1 MADTAALPHN
11 NIKYTHKNKLS
22 HTQKSQQNAYNNAVA
37 VHTSSPELKHVPKK
51 LAQERKYYKDMV
63 ASGICNIH
71 TMLQHKIVKHNP
83 YFKCDIRK
91 TLLCRHCGH
100 KGHMDFECKLM
111 NMSMK
116 EQAKGSPL
124 GFYGHMSSQ
133 KWHGTSNYN
142 VTYKMKVKRFSP
154 MNLDTNKSVSTLP
167 SISSA
172 TSIKSNKTVKK
183 QPRGLKKQRLE
194 GKWETYT
201 KPELDK
207 LLKEY
212 GVPYGQPPKG
222 KFHRGTPHGE
232 LVALAY
238 EYIKT
243 K

>member
-1 MADTAALPHN
+1 MADVAPLRHN
-11 NIKYTHKNKLS
+11 TIKYTNKNKPS
-22 HTQKSQQNAYNNAVA
+22 YTRKSPQKTHNNAVV
-37 VHTSSPELKHVPKK
+37 VHTSTPELNYVSKK
-51 LAQERKYYKDMV
+51 LAHVRRHYKDIV
-63 ASGICNIH
+63 DSGICNIH
-71 TMLQHKIVKHNP
+71 TMLQHKKVKHNP

-124 GFYGHMSSQ
+124 GFYGQMMSH

-142 VTYKMKVKRFSP
+142 VSYKMKLKRFSP
-154 MNLDTNKSVSTLP
+154 MNLKSSKLISTVS
-167 SISSA
+167 SISSLR
-172 TSIKSNKTVKK
+172 SINSNKTVKK
-183 QPRGLKKQRLE
+183 HPRGIKKQRVE

-212 GVPYGQPPKG
+212 DVPYGMKG
-222 KFHRGTPHGE
+222 RFHRGTPHGE
-232 LVALAY
+232 LVQLAY

>member
-1 MADTAALPHN
+1 MADTAALTYKSV
-11 NIKYTHKNKLS
+11 KYTNKNKPS
-22 HTQKSQQNAYNNAVA
+22 YTQKSLQNAHDNAIA
-37 VHTSSPELKHVPKK
+37 IYTSTPELTHVPKK
-51 LAQERKYYKDMV
+51 LSKQRKDYKDMV

-71 TMLQHKIVKHNP
+71 KMLQHKIVKHNP

-111 NMSMK
+111 NTSMK

-124 GFYGHMSSQ
+124 GFYGHTSSH

-154 MNLDTNKSVSTLP
+154 MNLDNNKSASTLP

-183 QPRGLKKQRLE
+183 QPRGIKKQRIE
-194 GKWETYT
+194 GKWETYSI
-201 KPELDK
+201 PELIK
-207 LLKEY
+207 LLKDHNVLF
-212 GVPYGQPPKG
+212 GTKG
-222 KFHRGTPHGE
+222 LFHRGTPHAR
-232 LVALAY
+232 LVELAY

>member
-11 NIKYTHKNKLS
+11 TIKYTNKNKPS
-22 HTQKSQQNAYNNAVA
+22 YTRKSLHNNAVA
-37 VHTSSPELKHVPKK
+37 INVSIPEVKHMPKK
-51 LAQERKYYKDMV
+51 LSQERSYYKDMV

-71 TMLQHKIVKHNP
+71 TTLQHKIVKHNP

-100 KGHMDFECKLM
+100 KGHMEFECKLM

-124 GFYGHMSSQ
+124 GFYGHMSSH
-133 KWHGTSNYN
+133 KWHGDSNYN
-142 VTYKMKVKRFSP
+142 VTYKMKVKRFPP
-154 MNLDTNKSVSTLP
+154 MNLDNSKSASTLP
-167 SISSA
+167 SIPSA
-172 TSIKSNKTVKK
+172 TSINSNRTVKK
-183 QPRGLKKQRLE
+183 QPRGLKKQRVE
-194 GKWETYT
+194 DKWETYT

-207 LLKEY
+207 LLKKHD
-212 GVPYGQPPKG
+212 VPYGMKG
-222 KFHRGTPHGE
+222 RFHRGTPHSE
-232 LVALAY
+232 LVQLAY

>member
-1 MADTAALPHN
+1 MADVAPLTHKT
-11 NIKYTHKNKLS
+11 IKYTNKNKYPYK
-22 HTQKSQQNAYNNAVA
+22 QKSQQNTYDNAVE
-37 VHTSSPELKHVPKK
+37 VYTSTLELDQLPKK
-51 LAQERKYYKDMV
+51 LSKERKDYKDIV

-71 TMLQHKIVKHNP
+71 NMLQHKIVKHNP

-91 TLLCRHCGH
+91 NLLCRHCGH

-116 EQAKGSPL
+116 EQAKGFPL
-124 GFYGHMSSQ
+124 GFYGHTPSH
-133 KWHGTSNYN
+133 KWHGSSNYN
-142 VTYKMKVKRFSP
+142 VTYKMKVKPFSP
-154 MNLDTNKSVSTLP
+154 ISLDGSKSISTLP
-167 SISSA
+167 SISSV

-183 QPRGLKKQRLE
+183 QPRGIKKQRVE

-207 LLKEY
+207 LLEAHK
-212 GVPYGQPPKG
+212 VPYGMKAR
-222 KFHRGTPHGE
+222 FHRGTPHSE
-232 LVALAY
+232 LVQLAY